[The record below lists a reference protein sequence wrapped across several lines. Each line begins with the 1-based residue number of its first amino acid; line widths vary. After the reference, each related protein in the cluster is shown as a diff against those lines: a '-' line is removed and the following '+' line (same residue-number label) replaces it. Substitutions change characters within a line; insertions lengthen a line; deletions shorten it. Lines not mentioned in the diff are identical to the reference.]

1 MSDNQLIR
9 VLVLIDGFNLYHSIV
24 DLCKAHQATKNLN
37 YLKWLNLYSLS
48 NAFIPKSKQ
57 TIVGVKYF
65 TAYAN
70 WLKNGQ
76 PQRHKL
82 YVEALKSVDVE
93 AIFGSFKTK
102 KKACKNCSTTWDSH
116 EEKASDVNIAIHL
129 VSEAY
134 KDTFDRAIILT
145 ADTDIVPAISIV
157 KNIFPNKIIDV
168 AIPKHRK
175 INKTE
180 LKNACDNMIEIK
192 LSHFERNLFPER
204 IDLGNGK
211 IINAPAEY
219 IKPR

>member
-1 MSDNQLIR
+1 MNEANLTR

-24 DLCKAHQATKNLN
+24 DLCKLHKHSQNLN
-37 YLKWLNLYSLS
+37 YLKWLDLSALS
-48 NAFIPKSKQ
+48 NAFVPKTTQKIIS
-57 TIVGVKYF
+57 VRYF

-82 YVEALKSVDVE
+82 YIDALTTTGVETV
-93 AIFGSFKTK
+93 FGSFKTK
-102 KKACKNCSTTWDSH
+102 KKSCKNCSCTWDSH

-134 KDTFDRAIILT
+134 KDSFDRAIIFT
-145 ADTDIVPAISIV
+145 ADTDIVPAITMV
-157 KNIFPNKIIDV
+157 KNTFPTKTIDV

-192 LSHFERNLFPER
+192 LNHFQRNVFPES
-204 IDLGNGK
+204 IDLGNGQ
-211 IINAPAEY
+211 ILNAPAEY
-219 IKPR
+219 KKP